1 MMRWL
6 GFIVAIV
13 LVGLAL
19 GSNSSNASAHAQF
32 VRSQPEANAVLAQS
46 PIEVLIWF
54 TESVEIGFSEIQVV
68 DATGARQD
76 NGDTHVHNDP
86 TNPGVTLKPNLLQGT
101 YTVAWRV
108 LSAVD
113 GHRTAGTF
121 AFTVGVAPI
130 GPPQTSET
138 PPDAFAGSAVSAPP
152 RWLAIANRWLAFIAM
167 AALIGAVVFPAIV
180 LPAGLRTIE
189 ADGRT
194 VEAIAR
200 KVSRIVRATIISA
213 LAVIVITT
221 ALSLWMQGWAA
232 SGQAHSFEA
241 MQTVWTD
248 TRFGEILTL
257 RVSIIVGAVL
267 LGALALPK
275 LRELLARSE
284 LLEPAWVALAICAF
298 ALPLTTSL
306 NSHAAAERATTEL
319 YVASDWLH
327 LVAGSVWIGGLL
339 QLVMLTP
346 AIMSLTDHRA
356 SFLAGVI
363 PRFSLVALASV
374 TVVVAT
380 GVFQWL
386 HFLGGITAVFDSNW
400 GYTLAVKITLLL
412 PLLLLAAF
420 NLLVVRPRFVSFVFG
435 GLKTASSRVL
445 KWERRFRW
453 AVAGEVGFAAAIL
466 LVAALLTESTIP
478 VRGTAAGTN
487 GNTIAGALPT
497 PSQLVQ
503 SIDAGDLNIALDIYP
518 GRAGPND
525 LGIFLTDLDGD
536 EKPVQNVIVR
546 YKYLDRP
553 HGVIE
558 DSAEPFHP
566 PTHYTLTTSQLSL
579 AGKWEVEVI
588 VRREGLLDARATFDL
603 NVPA

>member
-1 MMRWL
+1 MRWVGL
-6 GFIVAIV
+6 IVAIV
-13 LVGLAL
+13 VVGVAF
-19 GSNSSNASAHAQF
+19 GSNSSNASAHAQYI
-32 VRSQPEANAVLAQS
+32 RSQPEQNSAIAQS

-54 TESVEIGFSEIQVV
+54 TESVEVQFSEIQVV

-76 NGDTHVHNDP
+76 NGDTHVHFDP

-101 YTVAWRV
+101 YTVAWRM

-121 AFTVGVAPI
+121 AFTIGLAPI
-130 GPPQTSET
+130 GPPQTSEA
-138 PPDAFAGSAVSAPP
+138 PPDAFAGSTVSAPP
-152 RWLAIANRWLAFIAM
+152 RWLAVANRWLAFTAM

-180 LPAGLRTIE
+180 LPAGLRAIK
-189 ADGRT
+189 ADEDTTG
-194 VEAIAR
+194 EIAR
-200 KVSRIVRATIISA
+200 RVARIVRTTIISA
-213 LAVIVITT
+213 LGVVVVTT
-221 ALSLWMQGWAA
+221 AASLWLQGWAA
-232 SGQAHSFEA
+232 GGDAGSFRA
-241 MQTVWTD
+241 IQDVWSD

-257 RVSIIVGAVL
+257 RVSIIVGAIL
-267 LGALALPK
+267 LGGLALPR
-275 LRELLARSE
+275 LSELVAKSE

-363 PRFSLVALASV
+363 PRFSQVALASV

-478 VRGTAAGTN
+478 ARGTAAGTN
-487 GNTIAGALPT
+487 GNSTAGALPT

-503 SIDAGDLNIALDIYP
+503 SIDAGDLNIALDFYP
-518 GRAGPND
+518 GRAGPNE

-536 EKPVQNVIVR
+536 ERNIQTVLVR
-546 YKYLDRP
+546 YKYLDRDL
-553 HGVIE
+553 GENE
-558 DSAEPFHP
+558 DPAEPFHP
-566 PTHYTLTTSQLSL
+566 PTHYILNTSQLSL
-579 AGKWEVEVI
+579 AGSWQIVVI
-588 VRREGLLDARATFDL
+588 VRREGLLDARATF
-603 NVPA
+603 NVNVLT

>member
-1 MMRWL
+1 MRWVGL
-6 GFIVAIV
+6 IVAIV
-13 LVGLAL
+13 VVGVAF
-19 GSNSSNASAHAQF
+19 GSNSSNASAHAQYI
-32 VRSQPEANAVLAQS
+32 RSQPEQNSAIAQS

-54 TESVEIGFSEIQVV
+54 TESVEVQFSEIQVV

-76 NGDTHVHNDP
+76 NGDTHVHFDP

-101 YTVAWRV
+101 YTVAWRM

-121 AFTVGVAPI
+121 AFTIGLAPI
-130 GPPQTSET
+130 GPPQTSEA
-138 PPDAFAGSAVSAPP
+138 PPDAFAGSTVSAPP
-152 RWLAIANRWLAFIAM
+152 RWLAVANRWLAFTAM

-180 LPAGLRTIE
+180 LPAGLRAIK
-189 ADGRT
+189 ADEDTTG
-194 VEAIAR
+194 EIAR
-200 KVSRIVRATIISA
+200 RVARIVRTTIISA
-213 LAVIVITT
+213 LGVVVVTT
-221 ALSLWMQGWAA
+221 AASLWLQGWAA
-232 SGQAHSFEA
+232 GGDAGSFRA
-241 MQTVWTD
+241 IQDVWSD

-257 RVSIIVGAVL
+257 RVSIIVGAIL
-267 LGALALPK
+267 LGGLALPR
-275 LRELLARSE
+275 LSELVAKSE

-363 PRFSLVALASV
+363 PRFSQVALASV

-478 VRGTAAGTN
+478 ARGTAAGTN
-487 GNTIAGALPT
+487 GNSTAGALPT

-503 SIDAGDLNIALDIYP
+503 SIDAGDLNIALDVYP
-518 GRAGPND
+518 GRAGPNE

-536 EKPVQNVIVR
+536 ERNIQTVLVR
-546 YKYLDRP
+546 YKYLDRDL
-553 HGVIE
+553 GENE
-558 DSAEPFHP
+558 DPAEPFHP
-566 PTHYTLTTSQLSL
+566 PTHYILNTSQLSL
-579 AGKWEVEVI
+579 AGSWQIVVI
-588 VRREGLLDARATFDL
+588 VRREGLLDARATF
-603 NVPA
+603 NVNVLT